1 MLAEAAD
8 LRAEGDE
15 LHAFLRTLDEA
26 TWSRPTPF
34 KGWTPFDVIVHLH
47 FADRLAHLAVSDPD
61 EFQRQL
67 LARDGGGPPPP
78 AQQRELLGTR
88 DPKMLLDRWRDCL
101 HQLCDLLAPIDPDT
115 RIGWVGPPMGA
126 RTFASARLMEVWA
139 HGQDI
144 YDLLRRPR
152 VHHDR
157 IRAIAEL
164 GVRTFSFTFTNRGLK
179 PPGSKPHVR
188 LVAPSGSTWEWNPPD
203 DANHIAGSA
212 IEFCHVVT
220 QGRNILDTRLDV
232 VGEAAS
238 QWMSIAQC
246 FAGRPSDPPAP
257 GERSW

>member
-1 MLAEAAD
+1 MREIKRSALVA
-8 LRAEGDE
+8 
-15 LHAFLRTLDEA
+15 
-26 TWSRPTPF
+26 
-34 KGWTPFDVIVHLH
+34 
-47 FADRLAHLAVSDPD
+47 
-61 EFQRQL
+61 Q
-67 LARDGGGPPPP
+67 PP
-78 AQQRELLGTR
+78 ARMFALINDIERYPQFVPWVTKARIESRTAEEIVATLSVKRGALHTEFTTR
-88 DPKMLLDRWRDCL
+88 NVLE
-101 HQLCDLLAPIDPDT
+101 PDT
-115 RIGWVGPPMGA
+115 RIGWVGPLMGA

-144 YDLLRRPR
+144 YDLLRRQR